1 MKKYNKIVSLLLVL
15 LVALALVGCKKDF
28 TVKFDANNNTPI
40 VTQEVKPGG
49 ILEVPTDPVKEGYDF
64 DGWYLGDER
73 YNFNLPVESDLTLI
87 AKWDLK
93 ELTVIF
99 DTIGGSQI
107 ENATVQYGGKVTK
120 PADPTKPNNIFI
132 GWYLNDAEYD
142 FNAPVYENITL
153 VAHYEAQVTVS
164 YNFNYDNLVTVV
176 AATPGDLLEG
186 VEVADRVGFEFA
198 GWFLNRS
205 YTRPWNMATDLMPEE
220 NLTLY
225 ARWIPIP
232 VITGIA
238 DFTYYIGDVEPD
250 LMEGVVANDVLDGN
264 LIVNLNIGNLDFSEP
279 GVYEV
284 EYSATN
290 LSDKETVEVIVVT
303 VVYEN
308 RLIIE
313 KGETLP
319 QKLLLQ
325 VEEEILGFYIELS
338 YEGELQESNITLVVA
353 GWICDIYVN
362 DGLITIAAT
371 GLTSLDVYL
380 PLEIL
385 TVNKN
390 VELTVVS
397 VIVDKVAEEGFVV
410 K

>member
-1 MKKYNKIVSLLLVL
+1 
-15 LVALALVGCKKDF
+15 
-28 TVKFDANNNTPI
+28 
-40 VTQEVKPGG
+40 
-49 ILEVPTDPVKEGYDF
+49 
-64 DGWYLGDER
+64 
-73 YNFNLPVESDLTLI
+73 
-87 AKWDLK
+87 
-93 ELTVIF
+93 
-99 DTIGGSQI
+99 
-107 ENATVQYGGKVTK
+107 
-120 PADPTKPNNIFI
+120 
-132 GWYLNDAEYD
+132 
-142 FNAPVYENITL
+142 
-153 VAHYEAQVTVS
+153 
-164 YNFNYDNLVTVV
+164 
-176 AATPGDLLEG
+176 
-186 VEVADRVGFEFA
+186 
-198 GWFLNRS
+198 
-205 YTRPWNMATDLMPEE
+205 MPEE
-220 NLTLY
+220 NLTLH

-250 LMEGVVANDVLDGN
+250 LMEGVVANDVLDGS

-290 LSDKETVEVIVVT
+290 LSDKETVEAIVVT

>member
-1 MKKYNKIVSLLLVL
+1 M
-15 LVALALVGCKKDF
+15 
-28 TVKFDANNNTPI
+28 
-40 VTQEVKPGG
+40 
-49 ILEVPTDPVKEGYDF
+49 
-64 DGWYLGDER
+64 
-73 YNFNLPVESDLTLI
+73 
-87 AKWDLK
+87 
-93 ELTVIF
+93 
-99 DTIGGSQI
+99 
-107 ENATVQYGGKVTK
+107 
-120 PADPTKPNNIFI
+120 
-132 GWYLNDAEYD
+132 NDAEYD

-220 NLTLY
+220 NLTLH

-250 LMEGVVANDVLDGN
+250 LMEGVVANDVLDGS